1 MLSRSHHTGMLQQS
15 TDYNKTIT
23 IAFSQNDEVW
33 SKASGWVEPSNS
45 PDGGDV
51 GQDPDE
57 DGGGGGSGGG
67 GGGSGGGGSK
77 PYAEAMG
84 QLEQRLDVMD
94 ANISNVKRELNGRL
108 TSTTDEG
115 EHSS

>member
-1 MLSRSHHTGMLQQS
+1 MLQQS

-51 GQDPDE
+51 GQDADE
-57 DGGGGGSGGG
+57 DGGGGGSDGG